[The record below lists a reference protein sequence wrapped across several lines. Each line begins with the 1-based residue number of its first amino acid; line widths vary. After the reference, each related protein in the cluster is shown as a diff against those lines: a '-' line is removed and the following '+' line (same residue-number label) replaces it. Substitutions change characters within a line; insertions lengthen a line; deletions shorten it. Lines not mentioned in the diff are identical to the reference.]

1 MTIKLPVLFFLSYAW
16 TLAQANPIN
25 DNPAPVV
32 PEEKQARLHLEIH
45 QAAPLTPLPPFPPIS
60 PMPALAAL
68 AELPETGTINKT
80 VSDAMSA
87 ARSAADA
94 MHAVFSGMQ
103 DMQSFNPIKNAAYSA
118 EIITEKNQTLA
129 DGNQISNKMS
139 SLVYRD
145 NAGRTRY
152 EVRDNKGNVSQI
164 LITDPVENSR
174 YVIIPDRKMVTK
186 VSLPKTLDGKVATT
200 KEKQEGNASRVYM
213 QTNDDEIIIKT
224 LKTKNDDKTE
234 GSKEAREEIKVINA
248 KSATSVP
255 GPHTAFINATDNLI
269 NIIRTSPLPTAF
281 TDTRWSSKT
290 STKDMGTKDFDGV
303 RAEGK
308 MRSYQIPAG
317 EIGNKNPITVSS
329 ETWYSPDLQLTVL
342 IKQSDPRTG
351 EWSYRLNNLKRAEP
365 AANLFT
371 VPEGYTVR
379 DVNLAQKIVIEKR
392 EEKKP

>member
-129 DGNQISNKMS
+129 DGNQISNKM
-139 SLVYRD
+139 
-145 NAGRTRY
+145 
-152 EVRDNKGNVSQI
+152 
-164 LITDPVENSR
+164 
-174 YVIIPDRKMVTK
+174 
-186 VSLPKTLDGKVATT
+186 
-200 KEKQEGNASRVYM
+200 
-213 QTNDDEIIIKT
+213 
-224 LKTKNDDKTE
+224 
-234 GSKEAREEIKVINA
+234 
-248 KSATSVP
+248 
-255 GPHTAFINATDNLI
+255 
-269 NIIRTSPLPTAF
+269 
-281 TDTRWSSKT
+281 
-290 STKDMGTKDFDGV
+290 
-303 RAEGK
+303 
-308 MRSYQIPAG
+308 
-317 EIGNKNPITVSS
+317 
-329 ETWYSPDLQLTVL
+329 
-342 IKQSDPRTG
+342 
-351 EWSYRLNNLKRAEP
+351 
-365 AANLFT
+365 
-371 VPEGYTVR
+371 
-379 DVNLAQKIVIEKR
+379 
-392 EEKKP
+392 

>member
-16 TLAQANPIN
+16 TMAQANAII
-25 DNPAPVV
+25 DNPAPVA
-32 PEEKQARLHLEIH
+32 PEERQARLHLEIH

-68 AELPETGTINKT
+68 AELPETSTINKT

-87 ARSAADA
+87 ARNAADA

-118 EIITEKNQTLA
+118 EIITEKTQTLA

-186 VSLPKTLDGKVATT
+186 VSLPKTLDRKVATT
-200 KEKQEGNASRVYM
+200 KEKQEGNASRVYV

-224 LKTKNDDKTE
+224 LKKKSDDKTE

-248 KSATSVP
+248 KSATFVP